1 MRQALQRFTLALGIG
16 AIGLTGAAF
25 AQQTTTSTEVKKFDV
40 IAVDGNKLIL
50 KDAAGAS
57 KEYTVPPGFM
67 FTIGGKQVPVSDVKP
82 GMSGTATITTTT
94 TVTPVR
100 VTEVKN
106 GEVVQATGNSL
117 LIKGPEG
124 FKMFTP
130 GDVQKRNVT
139 IMKDG
144 KPVDFASL
152 HAGDHLSA
160 VIITEGPPT
169 VMTDR
174 QVQAALNAAPGG
186 AAAGSASTGATAK
199 PAPGASTGS
208 STAKPAPAM
217 AEGNAGAGGSS
228 AKKLPKTAS
237 QAPVVLLA
245 GLLLLAAGATMT
257 IRRQLVAR

>member
-1 MRQALQRFTLALGIG
+1 MRQALQRFTLAFGIG
-16 AIGLTGAAF
+16 AIGLTGTAF
-25 AQQTTTSTEVKKFDV
+25 AQQTTTSTEVKTFDV

-152 HAGDHLSA
+152 HAGDRLSA

-174 QVQAALNAAPGG
+174 QVQAALTAAPG
-186 AAAGSASTGATAK
+186 AAPGSAATGATAK

-217 AEGNAGAGGSS
+217 AEGNAGAGST

-257 IRRQLVAR
+257 MRRQLVAR

>member
-1 MRQALQRFTLALGIG
+1 MRQALQRFTLAIGIG
-16 AIGLTGAAF
+16 VIGLTGVAF

-40 IAVDGNKLIL
+40 ISVDGNKLIL
-50 KDAAGAS
+50 KDASGVS

-67 FTIGGKQVPVSDVKP
+67 FTIGGKQVPVSDVKA
-82 GMSGTATITTTT
+82 GMSGSATITTTT

-144 KPVDFASL
+144 NPVDFSSL

-160 VIITEGPPT
+160 VIITEGPPK
-169 VMTDR
+169 VMTER
-174 QVQAALNAAPGG
+174 QVQAALNTTPGAAP
-186 AAAGSASTGATAK
+186 AGSTATAK
-199 PAPGASTGS
+199 PAPAASTAPA
-208 STAKPAPAM
+208 TAKPAPSM
-217 AEGNAGAGGSS
+217 AEGNAGGST

-237 QAPVVLLA
+237 QAPVVLLG

-257 IRRQLVAR
+257 LRRQLVAR